1 MTACSFQ
8 LGQISIGLVFDKAN
22 RIFPHIF
29 KGYSRPHFLL
39 KNRPPQELS
48 HGWLLLLEVWRAV
61 ERGPLP
67 FQRLQLLQ
75 AVLRF
80 HAGALH
86 KFLPPLL
93 LYYPQRI
100 AAVGS
105 PIFSPKTAMKATWPL
120 PGENSGWL
128 QTNKIIRPWQM
139 KYKL

>member
-1 MTACSFQ
+1 MSACLTFSGKHFVSSCPTQLGGDRLACLDDGLCLKVYTLKRQCSELSLYSFQ

-39 KNRPPQELS
+39 KNSPPQEMS

-80 HAGALH
+80 DAGAL
-86 KFLPPLL
+86 
-93 LYYPQRI
+93 Q
-100 AAVGS
+100 
-105 PIFSPKTAMKATWPL
+105 
-120 PGENSGWL
+120 
-128 QTNKIIRPWQM
+128 
-139 KYKL
+139 